1 MQQHRGGNSS
11 PYDEHGDQDVLLEH
25 LGVGEDVLQHGA
37 HVRFVL
43 LPQVDDT
50 FVVVSW
56 KGTAALATANETT
69 SDFNTDAAVAF
80 TSPC

>member
-1 MQQHRGGNSS
+1 MFIDSSTEGTNWS
-11 PYDEHGDQDVLLEH
+11 PYYEHSDQDVLLEN

-50 FVVVSW
+50 FVVVSC
-56 KGTAALATANETT
+56 
-69 SDFNTDAAVAF
+69 FH
-80 TSPC
+80 